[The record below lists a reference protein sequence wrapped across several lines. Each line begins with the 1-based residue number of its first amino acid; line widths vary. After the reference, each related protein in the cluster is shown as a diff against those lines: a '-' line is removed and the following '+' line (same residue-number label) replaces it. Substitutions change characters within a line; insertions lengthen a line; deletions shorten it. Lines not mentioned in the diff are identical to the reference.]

1 MDIVTCIIISAL
13 TAGITT
19 KIIAAKYFEIVDGYA
34 RNLVELTKE
43 VKEVMKEIA
52 SRQNKL

>member
-19 KIIAAKYFEIVDGYA
+19 KIIAAKYFKIVDGYA
-34 RNLVELTKE
+34 RDLIELT
-43 VKEVMKEIA
+43 KEVMKEIA

>member
-34 RNLVELTKE
+34 RDLVKLTQG
-43 VKEVMKEIA
+43 
-52 SRQNKL
+52 S